1 MRLFAIIC
9 YAIAL
14 YYGYTAVETMRTGV
28 AYAMRGDTTTAHRRA
43 DASSKYS
50 KYLAA
55 RWLFA
60 GGFIAVGAVMQ
71 IFAGRFE
78 DLENDTKR

>member
-14 YYGYTAVETMRTGV
+14 YYGYTAVETMRSGV
-28 AYAMRGDTTTAHRRA
+28 AYAMRGDTATPHHR
-43 DASSKYS
+43 DVPESKYG
-50 KYLAA
+50 KYMAA

-60 GGFIAVGAVMQ
+60 GGFIALGAVMQ
-71 IFAGRFE
+71 IFAARFE
-78 DLENDTKR
+78 KLENDARR

>member
-1 MRLFAIIC
+1 MRFFAIIC

-14 YYGYTAVETMRTGV
+14 YYGYTAVETMRSGV
-28 AYAMRGDTTTAHRRA
+28 AYAMRGDTATPHRRDVA
-43 DASSKYS
+43 ESKYP

-60 GGFIAVGAVMQ
+60 GGFIALGAVMQ
-71 IFAGRFE
+71 VFAGRFE
-78 DLENDTKR
+78 KLENNAGR